1 MSNFQ
6 YIAPPASLLFGSLST
21 PIAGLRQHL
30 KLKTPPKF
38 HHPDEHTQGLPIP
51 PIHPPQCAILH
62 PDTVFSNI
70 TAHVPQ
76 LLRSPRNLTVLG
88 FAIAAAASIT
98 SYLLTRKRLTEAE
111 REQLRRE
118 HLALTG
124 RITDGSITETH
135 WLADPTS
142 ESGTAPQSNTSPPS
156 HTDTPAVLLY
166 RYQIAGVTY
175 EAAQDV
181 SPLPNLVRQVRVD
194 LPIQVPLRPPQPW
207 QQHRSRRSLER
218 PPLRLSTP

>member
-1 MSNFQ
+1 M
-6 YIAPPASLLFGSLST
+6 
-21 PIAGLRQHL
+21 
-30 KLKTPPKF
+30 
-38 HHPDEHTQGLPIP
+38 
-51 PIHPPQCAILH
+51 
-62 PDTVFSNI
+62 FSNI

-88 FAIAAAASIT
+88 FAIATAASIT
-98 SYLLTRKRLTEAE
+98 GYLLTRKRLTEAE
-111 REQLRRE
+111 REQMRRE
-118 HLALTG
+118 HLARTG

-142 ESGTAPQSNTSPPS
+142 EASSEAQPDTAP

-181 SPLPNLVRQVRVD
+181 SPLPNLVRQLRVD
-194 LPIQVPLRPPQPW
+194 LPIQVRFDPRNPGNSIVVAEAWNGLRFQHPSGQHAIAQPQPEKTDPTPANAPPQPK
-207 QQHRSRRSLER
+207 SL
-218 PPLRLSTP
+218 SHHG